1 MDFIPCSFDAFID
14 NFLACYRPCYSD
26 YLQQLVSNG
35 TCGTN
40 YTTLAASTHRSDLKC
55 ICENA
60 NGVSNNWTTQALEC
74 TYSSCNGTFNYTR
87 WADISS
93 VQAFNT
99 VHTNCTLPPQH
110 ANFVTAPNTR
120 GTLQILWS
128 SLFTILACTWT
139 VLHLNI
145 PKNEPK
151 PKIKNFKEWLKWMV
165 DKYQHPIKWF
175 LLTVL
180 APEVSFAKYWD
191 DQVRA
196 HSLFYHYENV
206 FKEKNWTRT
215 HVLFANMGGFALR
228 YTPNEE
234 DESCSNNEI
243 QSDTNNEEQSDANNE
258 IQSHSDNGEQLGSNN
273 ENQSDSDNGELPG
286 SNNEKQSTETR
297 NDIDPDNADPADHET
312 SVQAD
317 SNELQGITSTLSH
330 AREEKGKQAT
340 VTKDPAQKSEVYY
353 LTAHEA
359 FKLLCTTKTSIS
371 GLENVSMEEINDRS
385 KTDAFMRILA
395 IGQILWV
402 VVQILSRAIYGLA
415 VTQLE
420 VTVVAFAVCAVGMY
434 IVNNGKPKGVNLPIL
449 FDYAGSK
456 QELINELEDAQFPEY
471 DEKHRKWK
479 FYKCKYCNEGGGK
492 GTEARGDTE
501 KRGVKMLTAVIKG
514 VRVLLESDLEPGDP
528 VGNGFIIDSEHPDDT
543 SDMVTDMAMFIGS
556 MVFGGIHLIAWDF
569 QFPTKVE
576 RYLWWAAALWCTV
589 CVVACTLLFFTLL
602 GLDEVEDAL
611 KGWLYGSDHSSPE
624 DIDPGDP
631 APAVSSASLV
641 QVSSSPNTDG
651 DAGPDPSS
659 NEAALQDSEKSTPL
673 PLNSIRDE
681 ESQASSPHHRRST
694 RAIAV
699 QALRVFFQ
707 VIRPLVTALFYF
719 VAILLIPF
727 TVAYVVARLFIIV
740 EMFRTLAFLPT
751 RAYVAT
757 WSSEIPNIG

>member
-1 MDFIPCSFDAFID
+1 MFRMLSWSIHLI
-14 NFLACYRPCYSD
+14 LIHI
-26 YLQQLVSNG
+26 LLV
-35 TCGTN
+35 
-40 YTTLAASTHRSDLKC
+40 
-55 ICENA
+55 
-60 NGVSNNWTTQALEC
+60 
-74 TYSSCNGTFNYTR
+74 
-87 WADISS
+87 SS

-139 VLHLNI
+139 VLHLNV

-228 YTPNEE
+228 YIPNEE
-234 DESCSNNEI
+234 DESDSNNGEQFDPKNETKSGLNLEE
-243 QSDTNNEEQSDANNE
+243 QSQSNNEEQSDANNE
-258 IQSHSDNGEQLGSNN
+258 IQSHSGNGEQLGSNN
-273 ENQSDSDNGELPG
+273 EKQSDP
-286 SNNEKQSTETR
+286 NNEKQSTEIR
-297 NDIDPDNADPADHET
+297 DDIDPDNAAPAE
-312 SVQAD
+312 
-317 SNELQGITSTLSH
+317 NEMSIQGEEEITSTTSRT
-330 AREEKGKQAT
+330 REGKGKQAT
-340 VTKDPAQKSEVYY
+340 VTKNPAQKSEIYY
-353 LTAHEA
+353 LTATEA

-371 GLENVSMEEINDRS
+371 GLENVSVEEINDRS

-449 FDYAGSK
+449 FDYHGSK
-456 QELINELEDAQFPEY
+456 QELMDELKGAQFPEY
-471 DEKHRKWK
+471 DENHGKWK
-479 FYKCKYCNEGGGK
+479 FYKCKYCNEKGSKEK
-492 GTEARGDTE
+492 GTPGDTE

-514 VRVLLESDLEPGDP
+514 VRVLLESNLEPGDP

-556 MVFGGIHLIAWDF
+556 MIFGGIHLIAWDF

-624 DIDPGDP
+624 DINPGDP
-631 APAVSSASLV
+631 TPAVSSASLV

-659 NEAALQDSEKSTPL
+659 NEAAIQESEKSAPL

-681 ESQASSPHHRRST
+681 ESQAPLPHHQRSI
-694 RAIAV
+694 REIAV
-699 QALRVFFQ
+699 QAMRVFFQ
-707 VIRPLVTALFYF
+707 VIRPLVTALFFF

-740 EMFRTLAFLPT
+740 EMLRTLAFLPS